1 MPAPH
6 TTNGNH
12 DHPAIAVLDTAGRHN
27 DLPLLTAPVRSQDG
41 QEPHQLVRQ
50 WRILKLL
57 TYSPKGFTVKEL
69 AALSGMNEKTV
80 RRDLIL
86 LQRVG
91 FDVSE
96 TVENH
101 GRKRWRIRRLPESV
115 SVRGS
120 VREKYGLIHDTLSDL
135 HDAALIL
142 GDSGLAVALKR
153 LQEWVEGKCRGRKVK
168 PKPR

>member
-1 MPAPH
+1 MH
-6 TTNGNH
+6 TRHATNG
-12 DHPAIAVLDTAGRHN
+12 DAVEQNNR
-27 DLPLLTAPVRSQDG
+27 LPLLTAPVRSQDG

-69 AALSGMNEKTV
+69 AVLSGMCEKTV
-80 RRDLIL
+80 RRDLVF
-86 LQRVG
+86 LQDIG
-91 FDVSE
+91 FDMAE
-96 TVENH
+96 TVEDH

-120 VREKYGLIHDTLSDL
+120 VREKYGLIHDTLGDL
-135 HDAALIL
+135 HDAARII

-153 LQEWVEGKCRGRKVK
+153 LQEWVEGKCGSRKVK
-168 PKPR
+168 PR